1 MGWFRGHKQYFS
13 YRHDM
18 HAHLLPGL
26 DDGVKTLEEALKLL
40 EKMRGLGIERFSL
53 TPHVAYPSMP
63 NTGEDIQT
71 ALAILQKARPD
82 IPIEAGAEYR
92 VGEEVFQL
100 AEEGKM
106 LPFHQQYILIENS
119 FLAESIHLESLIF
132 LLRSKGFIPVLAH
145 PERYKFYYSHFLN
158 KCQDLIRK
166 GCLLQ
171 LNLLSLAGFYGKET
185 EKIAWQLLKSGMVSF
200 VGSDVHHLNY
210 AEALE
215 DFLYSRTADKLNSY
229 TLLNR

>member
-1 MGWFRGHKQYFS
+1 MGWFGSHKQYFS

-53 TPHVAYPSMP
+53 TPHVAYPAMP

-106 LPFHQQYILIENS
+106 LPFYQQYILIENS

-200 VGSDVHHLNY
+200 VGCDVHHLNY

>member
-1 MGWFRGHKQYFS
+1 MGWFGSHKQYFS

-53 TPHVAYPSMP
+53 TPHVAYPAMP

>member
-1 MGWFRGHKQYFS
+1 
-13 YRHDM
+13 
-18 HAHLLPGL
+18 
-26 DDGVKTLEEALKLL
+26 
-40 EKMRGLGIERFSL
+40 MRGLGIERFSL
-53 TPHVAYPSMP
+53 TPHVAYPAMP

-106 LPFHQQYILIENS
+106 LPFYQQYILIENS

>member
-1 MGWFRGHKQYFS
+1 MGWFGGHKQYFS

-53 TPHVAYPSMP
+53 TPHVAYPAMP

-71 ALAILQKARPD
+71 ALAILQKACPD

-158 KCQDLIRK
+158 KCQDLTRK